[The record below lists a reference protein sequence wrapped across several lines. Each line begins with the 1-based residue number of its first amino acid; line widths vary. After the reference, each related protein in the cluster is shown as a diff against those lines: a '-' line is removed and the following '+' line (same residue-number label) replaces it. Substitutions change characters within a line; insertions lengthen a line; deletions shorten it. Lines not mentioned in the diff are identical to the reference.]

1 MIECIVNDC
10 NENLKIIEVPED
22 LTEKSENF

>member
-22 LTEKSENF
+22 LTEKNENF